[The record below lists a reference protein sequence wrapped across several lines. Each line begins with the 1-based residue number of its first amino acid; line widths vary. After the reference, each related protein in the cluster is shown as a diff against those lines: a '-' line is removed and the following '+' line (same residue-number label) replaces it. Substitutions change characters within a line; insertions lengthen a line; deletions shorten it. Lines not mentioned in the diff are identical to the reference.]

1 MVYYTGYQQPYVTRA
16 NPFINNEN
24 LRAVDEG
31 FV

>member
-16 NPFINNEN
+16 NSFINNGN